1 MLESNKI
8 VLNTYFLVDL
18 EGIEKMHRTGSSDS
32 KLLIQV
38 INLVRRPDRLTQ
50 ISAELERAGLNF
62 EIQVAVDG
70 KLEDSQS
77 EFLSGGQIGCWKS
90 HLNSMRKLGET
101 NIPFSLIIE
110 DDAILS
116 PVVSERYLLEMLDLM
131 ERNQLDILQIGF
143 IEHLY
148 SISIRPG
155 ILEFLIALLKSR
167 GTKDSSGHRFVLGDF
182 RWGTHAYIINQRFAE
197 AISDVISEPPLIPF
211 DAWLGLMAQS
221 QTDRKMRIGRL
232 AKSVV
237 SQASHSSKESI
248 IDSDVAN

>member
-1 MLESNKI
+1 M
-8 VLNTYFLVDL
+8 DL

-90 HLNSMRKLGET
+90 HLNSMRRLVEK

-116 PVVSERYLLEMLDLM
+116 SVVSERYLLEMLDLM

>member
-1 MLESNKI
+1 MVN
-8 VLNTYFLVDL
+8 L
-18 EGIEKMHRTGSSDS
+18 EGLEKLHTTGSIDLR
-32 KLLIQV
+32 LLIQV
-38 INLVRRPDRLTQ
+38 INLARRPDRLIK
-50 ISAELERAGLNF
+50 ISEELERAGLKF

-90 HLNSMRKLGET
+90 HLNSMRRLGET
-101 NIPFSLIIE
+101 STPFSLIIE
-110 DDAILS
+110 DDAVLS
-116 PVVSERYLLEMLDLM
+116 PAVSERYMLEMLELM
-131 ERNQLDILQIGF
+131 ERHQLDILQIGF

-155 ILEFLIALLKSR
+155 ILEFLIAVLKGR

-182 RWGTHAYIINQRFAE
+182 RWGTHAYIINQRYAE
-197 AISDVISEPPLIPF
+197 AISDVISKPPLIPF

-221 QTDRKMRIGRL
+221 QTDRKMRIARL

>member
-38 INLVRRPDRLTQ
+38 INLVRRSDRLTQ

-90 HLNSMRKLGET
+90 HLNSMRRLVEK

-116 PVVSERYLLEMLDLM
+116 SVVSERYLLEMLDLM

>member
-90 HLNSMRKLGET
+90 HLNSMRKLVET
-101 NIPFSLIIE
+101 DTPFSLIIE

>member
-1 MLESNKI
+1 
-8 VLNTYFLVDL
+8 VDL

-90 HLNSMRKLGET
+90 HLNSMRRLVEK

-116 PVVSERYLLEMLDLM
+116 SVVSERYLLEMLDLM

>member
-1 MLESNKI
+1 
-8 VLNTYFLVDL
+8 VDL

-90 HLNSMRKLGET
+90 HLNSMRRLVET
-101 NIPFSLIIE
+101 NTSFSLIIE

-116 PVVSERYLLEMLDLM
+116 SVVSERYLLEMLDLM

-155 ILEFLIALLKSR
+155 ILEFLIALLKGR

>member
-1 MLESNKI
+1 
-8 VLNTYFLVDL
+8 
-18 EGIEKMHRTGSSDS
+18 
-32 KLLIQV
+32 
-38 INLVRRPDRLTQ
+38 
-50 ISAELERAGLNF
+50 
-62 EIQVAVDG
+62 
-70 KLEDSQS
+70 
-77 EFLSGGQIGCWKS
+77 
-90 HLNSMRKLGET
+90 MRKLGET

-155 ILEFLIALLKSR
+155 ILEFLIALLKGR
-167 GTKDSSGHRFVLGDF
+167 GTKDPSGHRFVLGDF

-237 SQASHSSKESI
+237 SQASHSSKEST